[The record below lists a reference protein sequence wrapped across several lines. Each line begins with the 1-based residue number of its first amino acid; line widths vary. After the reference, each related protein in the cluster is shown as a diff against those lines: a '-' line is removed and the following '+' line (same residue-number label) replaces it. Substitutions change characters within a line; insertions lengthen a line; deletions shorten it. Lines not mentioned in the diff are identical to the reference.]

1 MIELWHCKDSR
12 SLRPLW
18 TLEELGLDYDLHLLT
33 FPPRLSDTAYV
44 EVNPLGTVP
53 CLVDGE
59 TRMTE
64 SSAICH
70 YLVCRFGDGTLAV
83 APDHPEY
90 GAFLNWMYH
99 ADATLTFP
107 QTLVLRYGRF
117 EPKARRQ
124 PQVVED
130 YTQWFLARLKLLNAH
145 IEGREWLCDDRFT
158 VADIAVGYALYLGEV
173 IGLAQ
178 HYKPQTAAYLER
190 LKARPAFQR
199 ANTHGF
205 PLPGV

>member
-1 MIELWHCKDSR
+1 MMELWHCKDSR

-18 TLEELGLDYDLHLLT
+18 ALEELGLEYRLHVLG
-33 FPPRLSDTAYV
+33 FPPRASDPAYMQ
-44 EVNPLGTVP
+44 VNPLGTVP

-59 TRMTE
+59 ARMTE

-70 YLVCRFGDGTLAV
+70 YLARRYGDGTLAV
-83 APDHPEY
+83 APDHGEY
-90 GAFLNWMYH
+90 GAFLNWMHH

-107 QTLVLRYGRF
+107 QTLLLRYGRF
-117 EPKARRQ
+117 EPKERRQ

-130 YTQWFLARLKLLNAH
+130 YTQWYLARLKLLNTH
-145 IEGREWLCDDRFT
+145 IEGREWLCDNRFT

-173 IGLAQ
+173 IGVSQ

-190 LKARPAFQR
+190 LKARPAFER
-199 ANTHGF
+199 ANAHGA
-205 PLPGV
+205 PLFGA

>member
-12 SLRPLW
+12 SLRALW
-18 TLEELGLDYDLHLLT
+18 TLEELTLPHELHLLQ
-33 FPPRLSDTAYV
+33 FPPRLSDPSFL
-44 EVNPLGTVP
+44 EKNPLGTVP
-53 CLVDGE
+53 LLIDGG

-70 YLVCRFGDGTLAV
+70 YLGQRYGDGALMV

-90 GAFLNWMYH
+90 GSFLNWLYH
-99 ADATLTFP
+99 SDATLTFP

-117 EPKARRQ
+117 EPKERRQ

-130 YTQWFLARLKLLNAH
+130 YSHWFLARLKLLNAH
-145 IEGREWLCDDRFT
+145 IEGREWLCDNRFT

-199 ANTHGF
+199 ANAHGA